1 MTAPALTSDS
11 PGAETQDMGSSYS
24 VTRPTKYC
32 HACGSVIDAMAV
44 VCPKCG
50 VVQGALTLAGSEKRI
65 LPAFLLCFT
74 LGVFGA
80 HRFYA
85 GKIGTGVLML
95 LTLGGF
101 GIWTLI
107 DMIRIVI
114 GSFTD
119 SDGEKIIDWT

>member
-1 MTAPALTSDS
+1 
-11 PGAETQDMGSSYS
+11 MGSGHSI
-24 VTRPTKYC
+24 TRPTKYC
-32 HACGSVIDAMAV
+32 HACGGVIDAMAV
-44 VCPKCG
+44 VCPQCG
-50 VVQGALTLAGSEKRI
+50 VMQGGLTLCGSEKRI

-85 GKIGTGVLML
+85 GKIGTGILQL
-95 LTLGGF
+95 FTLGGL

-107 DMIRIVI
+107 DMIMIVT
-114 GSFTD
+114 GSFKD

>member
-1 MTAPALTSDS
+1 M
-11 PGAETQDMGSSYS
+11 SSS
-24 VTRPTKYC
+24 HTLTRPTKYC

-44 VCPKCG
+44 VCPTCG
-50 VVQGALTLAGSEKRI
+50 VMQSGLTLAGSEKRI

-74 LGVFGA
+74 LGIFGA

-85 GKIGTGVLML
+85 GKIGTGVLQL
-95 LTLGGF
+95 LTLGGL

-107 DMIRIVI
+107 DMIMIVV

-119 SDGEKIIDWT
+119 SEGEKIIDWT